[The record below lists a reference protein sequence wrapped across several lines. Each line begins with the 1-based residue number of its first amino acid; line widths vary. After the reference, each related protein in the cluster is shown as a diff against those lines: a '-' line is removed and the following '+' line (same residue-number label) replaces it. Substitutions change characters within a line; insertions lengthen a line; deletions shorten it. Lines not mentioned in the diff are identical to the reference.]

1 MSRLEQV
8 LSELQALE
16 TATAA
21 QSGAQLRRIDPR
33 AKLLVTLLFVAVLST
48 CPPRPAVA
56 LFALYPVV
64 TALWG
69 GVGIVRTVRRSLAVL
84 PFVAF
89 IGLFN
94 LFQPHGWVVWTGLL
108 WRGLLSVQAL
118 LLLIATTGY
127 RPICQALRQLGVPS
141 FFVVQLLLI
150 YRYLRVIVEEALSMQ
165 RARRARSLSE
175 HRSWPL
181 WGTMVGQLLLRTLTR
196 AERIHRA
203 MTARGFRG
211 EAPAPHTPLVWHP
224 ADSLYIIGWS
234 AVFVLIRSGL

>member
-1 MSRLEQV
+1 MSRLQQV
-8 LSELQALE
+8 LNELQALE
-16 TATAA
+16 TGTAA
-21 QSGAQLRRIDPR
+21 RAGAQLRRIDPR
-33 AKLLVTLLFVAVLST
+33 AKLLVTLLFVVVLST
-48 CPPRPAVA
+48 CPPRPSAA
-56 LFALYPVV
+56 LFAVYPLL

-69 GVGIVRTVRRSLAVL
+69 GVGIAHLVRRSLAVL

-94 LFQPHGWVVWTGLL
+94 LFQPRGWVVWTGLL
-108 WRGLLSVQAL
+108 WRGMLSMQAL

-127 RPICQALRQLGVPS
+127 RPMCQALRQLGVPS

-165 RARRARSLSE
+165 RARRARNVSE
-175 HRSWPL
+175 RGSWSL
-181 WGTMVGQLLLRTLTR
+181 WGTMVGQMLLRTLTR

-211 EAPAPHTPLVWHP
+211 ELTAPHSTLSWHL
-224 ADSLYIIGWS
+224 ADSLYIVGWS
-234 AVFVLIRSGL
+234 AVFILIRCGL

>member
-21 QSGAQLRRIDPR
+21 RSGAQLQRIDPR

-48 CPPRPAVA
+48 CPLRPAVA

-69 GVGIVRTVRRSLAVL
+69 GVGIVRMVRRSLTVL

-94 LFQPHGWVVWTGLL
+94 LFQPRGWVVWTGLL

-118 LLLIATTGY
+118 LLLVATTGY
-127 RPICQALRQLGVPS
+127 RSVCQALRQLGVPS

-165 RARRARSLSE
+165 RARRARSVTQR
-175 HRSWPL
+175 RSWSL
-181 WGTMVGQLLLRTLTR
+181 WGTLVGQLLLRTLAR

-203 MTARGFRG
+203 MTARGFCG
-211 EAPAPHTPLVWHP
+211 APPAPHTPLIWHP

-234 AVFVLIRSGL
+234 AIFVLIRCGL

>member
-1 MSRLEQV
+1 MSRLQQV

-21 QSGAQLRRIDPR
+21 PAGAQLRRIDPR
-33 AKLLVTLLFVAVLST
+33 AKLLVTLHFVAVLST

-56 LFALYPVV
+56 LFAFYPVV

-69 GVGIVRTVRRSLAVL
+69 GIGIVRMMRRSLAVL

-94 LFQPHGWVVWTGLL
+94 LFQPRGWVIWMGLL
-108 WRGLLSVQAL
+108 WRGLLSMQAL

-127 RPICQALRQLGVPS
+127 RPMCQALRQFGVPS

-165 RARRARSLSE
+165 RARRARCVSE
-175 HRSWPL
+175 HRSWSL
-181 WGTMVGQLLLRTLTR
+181 WGRMVGQLLLRTLTR

-211 EAPAPHTPLVWHP
+211 EPTAPHTPLVWHP
-224 ADSLYIIGWS
+224 ADSGYIIGWS
-234 AVFVLIRSGL
+234 AIFILIRSGL

>member
-1 MSRLEQV
+1 MNRLQQV
-8 LSELQALE
+8 LNELQVLE
-16 TATAA
+16 TGATAKA
-21 QSGAQLRRIDPR
+21 GTQLRRIDPR
-33 AKLLVTLLFVAVLST
+33 AKLLVTLLFVVVLST
-48 CPPRPAVA
+48 CPPRPATV
-56 LFALYPVV
+56 LFALYPLL

-69 GVGIVRTVRRSLAVL
+69 GVGIVRLARRSIAVL

-94 LFQPHGWVVWTGLL
+94 LFQPRGWVIWTGLL
-108 WRGLLSVQAL
+108 WRALLSMQAL

-127 RPICQALRQLGVPS
+127 RPMCQALRRLGVPS
-141 FFVVQLLLI
+141 FFVVQMLLI

-165 RARRARSLSE
+165 RARRARNISE
-175 HRSWPL
+175 RSSWSL
-181 WGTMVGQLLLRTLTR
+181 WGTMVGQMLLRTLTR

-211 EAPAPHTPLVWHP
+211 ELAAPHPTLAWHL

-234 AVFVLIRSGL
+234 AVFMLIRCGL

>member
-1 MSRLEQV
+1 MSRLQQV

-21 QSGAQLRRIDPR
+21 PARAQLRRIDPR

-69 GVGIVRTVRRSLAVL
+69 GIGIVRMVRRSLAVL

-94 LFQPHGWVVWTGLL
+94 LFQPRGWVVWTGLL
-108 WRGLLSVQAL
+108 WRGLLSMQAL

-141 FFVVQLLLI
+141 FFVVQLLLV

-165 RARRARSLSE
+165 RARRARSVSE

-181 WGTMVGQLLLRTLTR
+181 WGTMVGQMLLRTLAR

-203 MTARGFRG
+203 MAARGFRG
-211 EAPAPHTPLVWHP
+211 EPTTPYTTSVWHP
-224 ADSLYIIGWS
+224 ADSLYVIGWS
-234 AVFVLIRSGL
+234 AVFILIRSGL